1 MRTLILRPQT
11 YQSEVM
17 ALLCIR
23 CHDMGGVDYERVA
36 RLSLDQ
42 AASVLAGTRGGN
54 GLSAIG
60 SHFPDGQFDGE
71 AAPGRLTIVP
81 RPDPQLNTRNF
92 IMHLVKEGSDPELI
106 CYVSEGMI
114 HDLQSIGAD
123 VEINV
128 TEEHIKTIEDTLTRL
143 KAADLR
149 RQAAELE
156 ATLEP
161 ELERERNIFVEER
174 GISLDDHSPQ
184 VIDAICA
191 KDPVVIRQELQD
203 SYGDRLGFESSR
215 EEEFG
220 RGSFVVT
227 VDGRT
232 VLTGAYDNYGT
243 TSSMEYDLGQKL
255 THARKTKLG
264 FILETIWDTTR
275 AGHRTEDL
283 VEEKMSVLDTLD
295 M

>member
-23 CHDMGGVDYERVA
+23 SHDMGGVDYERVA

-60 SHFPDGQFDGE
+60 SHFPDGQFDRE

-92 IMHLVKEGSDPELI
+92 IMHLNKEGSDPEQI
-106 CYVSEGMI
+106 CYISEGMI
-114 HDLQSIGAD
+114 HELQSIRAD
-123 VEINV
+123 VEIKV
-128 TEEHIKTIEDTLTRL
+128 TEQDFKAVEDTLTRL

-156 ATLEP
+156 ASLEQEPDAP
-161 ELERERNIFVEER
+161 ENIFAESP
-174 GISLDDHSPQ
+174 GLTLDDHSPKA
-184 VIDAICA
+184 IEAICA

-203 SYGDRLGFESSR
+203 SYGDRLGFESSQ

-227 VDGRT
+227 VDRRT

-255 THARKTKLG
+255 THARKAKLE

-275 AGHRTEDL
+275 AGHRPEDL
-283 VEEKMSVLDTLD
+283 VEEKMSALDSLD